1 MESEKVTIEKLVYG
15 GEGLAHANGETIF
28 VPFVLT
34 GEEAEIEIT
43 ERKKKLARARVA
55 RVLSPSPAR
64 ISPRC
69 PHFGTC
75 GGCDYQH
82 TSYEEQLRI
91 KESILRETLRR
102 IGRIEWDAPIAI
114 HKSPPWEYRNRAQ
127 WKIQPVTVNHAKNR
141 LGPGSANI
149 GYFRA
154 RSSTLCP
161 VEVCYIISPKLFE
174 TFTRLREALASGALP
189 SELREVEVFAN
200 GDDSQLLLNVTC
212 SSMPRQREAVLQKLA
227 GLIPDATSILL
238 QDSAGAQMALHGPGF
253 LQYRAVGKSFRVAH
267 LSFFQVNRFLL
278 EELAR
283 TVLSI
288 AGKGTLAFDLYAGV
302 GFFTALL
309 ADSFANVAAVESHPV
324 AARDLEINAG
334 ASGKSIAIHNQPVSE
349 FLRKQS
355 RRRSASA
362 PDVIVAD
369 PPRAGLDDG
378 VAEQVARLAPPR
390 IVCVSCD
397 PAILARDLATLCNQ
411 GYTLR
416 DIHLFDMFPQT
427 YHIESVA
434 LLERAR

>member
-1 MESEKVTIEKLVYG
+1 MPLAKVTIEKLVYG

-43 ERKKKLARARVA
+43 ERKKKLVRAHVTHL
-55 RVLSPSPAR
+55 VNSSPAR

-82 TSYEEQLRI
+82 TPYEEQLRI

-102 IGRIEWDAPIAI
+102 IGRVEWDGSIAI

-127 WKIQPVTVNHAKNR
+127 WKIQPNSVSEQKRGDA
-141 LGPGSANI
+141 GSANI
-149 GYFRA
+149 GHLRA

-189 SELREVEVFAN
+189 SELREVEAFADAN
-200 GDDSQLLLNVTC
+200 DAELLLSVTC
-212 SSMPRQREAVLQKLA
+212 SSMPRQREAVLQQLA

-238 QDSAGAQMALHGPGF
+238 QDSAGAQMALRGPGF
-253 LQYRAVGKSFRVAH
+253 LQYSALGKSFRVAH

-278 EELAR
+278 EDLAR
-283 TVLSI
+283 TVSTLS
-288 AGKGTLAFDLYAGV
+288 GDGTLAFDLYAGV
-302 GFFTALL
+302 GLFTAFL
-309 ADSFANVAAVESHPV
+309 ADSFTSVAAIESHPV

-334 ASGKSIAIHNQPVSE
+334 ASGKSIAIHNQPVTE

-362 PDVIVAD
+362 PDVIVVD
-369 PPRAGLDDG
+369 PPRAGLEDG
-378 VAEQVARLAPPR
+378 VAGQLGRLASPR

-397 PAILARDLATLCNQ
+397 PATLARDLATLRNQ

-427 YHIESVA
+427 YHIESVVF
-434 LLERAR
+434 LERAR